1 MASVH
6 ESESTLFV
14 HIYPYL
20 HPYLMHDLAMSGHS
34 SLVGTKSLES
44 YDFCPRWCQ
53 VLSARSG
60 EQTCDLDVKPGA
72 NAGTP
77 KELIS
82 GEDLAKAGKN
92 MERRGVPGFEVHGAD
107 QLESHSSRGRNM
119 SFLFARSEM
128 ETSHRES
135 KMKQANHI
143 NHRGPSFRVIHIH
156 ADSCWSSVF
165 WY

>member
-1 MASVH
+1 
-6 ESESTLFV
+6 
-14 HIYPYL
+14 
-20 HPYLMHDLAMSGHS
+20 MHDLAMSGHS

-82 GEDLAKAGKN
+82 GENLAKAGKN

-119 SFLFARSEM
+119 SFLFARSET

-143 NHRGPSFRVIHIH
+143 NI
-156 ADSCWSSVF
+156 
-165 WY
+165 Y